1 MSDRVERLV
10 SEDNAVYNLLSNPA
24 KAPPST
30 ASEKRASTFYFL
42 VMAQILVYAEAGA
55 VPALLPNLTKS
66 FNLSFAMQGFL
77 GGIVYI
83 GISIGAP
90 LASSFFQKTSPKRV
104 LMAAL
109 LINSI
114 FVLFFA
120 LTPESWSYSL
130 LACRFMMGISQSFL
144 AIFTPV
150 WVDVFATRSQQTQ
163 WFSWLQAST
172 PVGIM
177 FGYLLGFLANSIK
190 SSNDNEE
197 CFGNRID
204 CWRLPFIAQAILTVP
219 LCVKLAFIAKN
230 NLNINGLRRTTRGP
244 SLGGDEYTQAMG
256 YSEDG
261 VTHEGLSRVRA
272 DSAFLYGAQAIYQRT
287 WTQTFNAVCKILSTG
302 TFTITVIALSSLYF
316 VVTSVQFWATDYLIN
331 GPQKYPAHTV
341 MLCFIVTSA
350 TGPIFGVIFGGWTA
364 DKIGGYRGSPEQR
377 FRCVS
382 LVTVSIQSDAVSKCS
397 L

>member
-24 KAPPST
+24 KAPSTAT

-163 WFSWLQAST
+163 WFSWLQ
-172 PVGIM
+172 
-177 FGYLLGFLANSIK
+177 
-190 SSNDNEE
+190 
-197 CFGNRID
+197 
-204 CWRLPFIAQAILTVP
+204 
-219 LCVKLAFIAKN
+219 
-230 NLNINGLRRTTRGP
+230 
-244 SLGGDEYTQAMG
+244 
-256 YSEDG
+256 
-261 VTHEGLSRVRA
+261 
-272 DSAFLYGAQAIYQRT
+272 
-287 WTQTFNAVCKILSTG
+287 
-302 TFTITVIALSSLYF
+302 
-316 VVTSVQFWATDYLIN
+316 
-331 GPQKYPAHTV
+331 
-341 MLCFIVTSA
+341 
-350 TGPIFGVIFGGWTA
+350 
-364 DKIGGYRGSPEQR
+364 
-377 FRCVS
+377 
-382 LVTVSIQSDAVSKCS
+382 
-397 L
+397 